1 MIEVLKIDKTKVM
14 AYFSLF
20 GEEFPVNE
28 VTKLL
33 SIEPT
38 ESYNKGDVIVRQKN
52 DKIISTTVH
61 YRKKTAW
68 VLSSGYQE
76 SYDVTEQLAQVLE
89 PLKIKTAIINQLR
102 KRYRLDCLFSIV
114 IIIENGQTPALH
126 LDNKQIEFANSIE
139 AEFDIDL
146 YANPY
151 KSDFDM

>member
-52 DKIISTTVH
+52 DKTISTTVH
-61 YRKKTAW
+61 YRKETAW

-89 PLKIKTAIINQLR
+89 PLKNKTAIINQLR

-114 IIIENGQTPALH
+114 IIMENGQTPALH

-146 YANPY
+146 YANPF

>member
-61 YRKKTAW
+61 YRKETAW

-89 PLKIKTAIINQLR
+89 PLKNKTAIINQIR

-114 IIIENGQTPALH
+114 IIMENGQTPALH

-151 KSDFDM
+151 KSDFYM

>member
-1 MIEVLKIDKTKVM
+1 MDKTKVM

>member
-1 MIEVLKIDKTKVM
+1 MDKTKVM
-14 AYFSLF
+14 AYFSLL
-20 GEEFPVNE
+20 GEKFQVNE
-28 VTKLL
+28 VTELL

-52 DKIISTTVH
+52 DKIINTTVH
-61 YRKKTAW
+61 YRKETAW

-76 SYDVTEQLAQVLE
+76 SYDVTEQLAHVLE
-89 PLKIKTAIINQLR
+89 PLKNKTAIINQLR
-102 KRYRLDCLFSIV
+102 KTYRLDCLFSIV
-114 IIIENGQTPALH
+114 IIMENGRTPALH
-126 LDNKQIEFANSIE
+126 LDNKQIEFAKSVE

>member
-61 YRKKTAW
+61 YRKETAW

-89 PLKIKTAIINQLR
+89 PFKNKTAIINQLR

-114 IIIENGQTPALH
+114 IIMENGQTPALH
-126 LDNKQIEFANSIE
+126 LDKKQIEFANSIE

>member
-1 MIEVLKIDKTKVM
+1 MIEVLKIDNTKVM

-20 GEEFPVNE
+20 GEKFPVNE

-52 DKIISTTVH
+52 DKIIRTTVH
-61 YRKKTAW
+61 YRKETAW

-76 SYDVTEQLAQVLE
+76 SYDVIEQLAQVLE
-89 PLKIKTAIINQLR
+89 PLKNKTAIINQLR
-102 KRYRLDCLFSIV
+102 KTYRLDCLFSIV
-114 IIIENGQTPALH
+114 IIMENGRTPALH
-126 LDNKQIEFANSIE
+126 LDNKQIEFAKSIE

-151 KSDFDM
+151 KSDLDM